1 MTASRRDFILLHTR
15 LRPAPAVPELEL
27 YQADEIFPLWRTL
40 DAEVDRLEGVPPFW
54 AFAWA
59 GGQALARY
67 LLDRPAEVQGKRVID
82 FAAGSGICALAAMK
96 AGAATVVAV
105 DTDPYSI
112 EVVGLNAEANALS
125 VTVWQYDLLD
135 EQPLIIDVVLAG
147 DVCYEKPMAA
157 RVLPWLRSLHA
168 SGVRVLLADPGR
180 AYFPVRE
187 FVLLA
192 EYDIPTSR
200 DLEDEVS
207 KHTGVYTFRSPA
219 APGTAW

>member
-1 MTASRRDFILLHTR
+1 
-15 LRPAPAVPELEL
+15 
-27 YQADEIFPLWRTL
+27 
-40 DAEVDRLEGVPPFW
+40 
-54 AFAWA
+54 
-59 GGQALARY
+59 
-67 LLDRPAEVQGKRVID
+67 
-82 FAAGSGICALAAMK
+82 
-96 AGAATVVAV
+96 
-105 DTDPYSI
+105 
-112 EVVGLNAEANALS
+112 VGLNAEANALS